1 MKAFVLGSL
10 GLAAL
15 LAAAP
20 APASAQGASAAETVA
35 RSDSAGLDT
44 MSSDPRPPYATSAR
58 QSAPDSLHPRPGSS
72 AARVAELVRQGDA
85 AAARLEP
92 SAALEAYQAAVGV
105 DPSSYDAL
113 WKAGRTLIDLGEL
126 QLRGNEQKD
135 AFNKAL
141 KYAERAIKVNPS
153 GAQGHLARA
162 YALDRV
168 ALFEGGRTRIRLAR
182 EVKSEALRAIDL
194 NPLLDQAYHILGNWN
209 YRLADMGLVSRLL
222 TKTLRGGMP
231 DDVSWENAAH
241 YYQLAIQADPDRVGH
256 HLAYARTLL
265 KLNRKD
271 EARAELERALELPLR
286 DLGDSDRNQE
296 AQDLLERLS

>member
-1 MKAFVLGSL
+1 MKTFVVGSL
-10 GLAAL
+10 ALAAL
-15 LAAAP
+15 LTAAP

-35 RSDSAGLDT
+35 RSDSARADT
-44 MSSDPRPPYATSAR
+44 TPSDPRSSSITPIHESA
-58 QSAPDSLHPRPGSS
+58 SDSLRPVPGSS
-72 AARVAELVRQGDA
+72 AARVAELVEQGDA

-92 SAALEAYQAAVGV
+92 AAALDAYQAAVGV

-113 WKAGRTLIDLGEL
+113 WRAGRTLIDLGEL

-194 NPLLDQAYHILGNWN
+194 DPLLDQAYHILGEWN
-209 YRLADMGLVSRLL
+209 YRLADMGLVSRLV
-222 TKTLRGGMP
+222 TKTLLGGMP

-241 YYQLAIQADPDRVGH
+241 YFQLAIQADPERIDH
-256 HLAYARTLL
+256 HLAYARTLQ

-271 EARAELERALELPLR
+271 EARAELGRALELPPR
-286 DLGDSDRNQE
+286 DLGDSDRKQE

>member
-1 MKAFVLGSL
+1 MKTFVLGSL

-20 APASAQGASAAETVA
+20 GPASAQGASAAETVA

-44 MSSDPRPPYATSAR
+44 TSSDPRPPSATSAR
-58 QSAPDSLHPRPGSS
+58 QSAPDSVRARPGSS
-72 AARVAELVRQGDA
+72 AARVAELVGQGDA

-126 QLRGNEQKD
+126 QMRGNEQKD

-194 NPLLDQAYHILGNWN
+194 DPLLDQAYHILGNWN

-222 TKTLRGGMP
+222 TKTLLGGMP

-241 YYQLAIQADPDRVGH
+241 YYQLAIQADPERVGH

-296 AQDLLERLS
+296 AQDLLERSS

>member
-1 MKAFVLGSL
+1 MKTFVLGSL

-20 APASAQGASAAETVA
+20 GPASAQGASAAETVA

-44 MSSDPRPPYATSAR
+44 TSSDPRPPSATSAR
-58 QSAPDSLHPRPGSS
+58 QSAPDSVRARPGSS
-72 AARVAELVRQGDA
+72 AARVAELVGQGDA

-126 QLRGNEQKD
+126 QMRGNEQKD

-194 NPLLDQAYHILGNWN
+194 DPLLDQAYHILGNWN

-222 TKTLRGGMP
+222 TKTLLGGMP

-241 YYQLAIQADPDRVGH
+241 YYQLAIQADPERVGH

-286 DLGDSDRNQE
+286 DLGDSDRKQE
-296 AQDLLERLS
+296 AQDLLERSS